1 VANAVAVAL
10 NVPYVIICQ
19 ESFNGLKIA
28 AIIIASF
35 VTIVMAFQQF
45 KDFGGLRKEHI
56 TSEANYA
63 ALYDTIRNELQ
74 KEAKNREDAND
85 YLKWITKQM
94 TDLKSSSPIIPP
106 SIIGRYRQMIDG
118 QNLPDPE
125 GIDEIYI
132 NRTAALNKSS
142 SGELQEIVVE
152 DTRSNSI
159 RIPPPTSPAD
169 MIALGNLLRV
179 SFQKITVT

>member
-1 VANAVAVAL
+1 MFSEHQSTMRKSRNIPENIGIKQTKRLQNGLVSITTKIILFLTIKIAQRAGGFKWIHGQCVMSYHRWYNVVGVGAIIANAVAVAL
-10 NVPYVIICQ
+10 NVPYVIVCQ
-19 ESFNGLKIA
+19 EAFNGLKIA

-94 TDLKSSSPIIPP
+94 TDLKS
-106 SIIGRYRQMIDG
+106 R
-118 QNLPDPE
+118 
-125 GIDEIYI
+125 
-132 NRTAALNKSS
+132 
-142 SGELQEIVVE
+142 
-152 DTRSNSI
+152 
-159 RIPPPTSPAD
+159 
-169 MIALGNLLRV
+169 
-179 SFQKITVT
+179 